1 MSKCGTTEF
10 VSWFFSS
17 EIVGLS
23 PTLCLGFSVLVFCI
37 LAAATV
43 DCEDPVTVGVRRP
56 KAPQAATLEYIPRV
70 TLEEVPRVR
79 GSQRGL
85 TVIWQNEKNKVLFL
99 PERESMWNPTPSGSS
114 ILLVVQV
121 QAWTSVLRYTGVFFF
136 LCCCLVFVCG
146 FRHGTQTLYIR
157 GKVESL
163 PACLSVCLCVCLSC
177 SLVCPPLD
185 HLLILFCFWFVWFQV
200 WFWSQGVD

>member
-43 DCEDPVTVGVRRP
+43 DRKDLVAAGERRP
-56 KAPQAATLEYIPRV
+56 KAATLEDVPRIPRV

-79 GSQRGL
+79 DS
-85 TVIWQNEKNKVLFL
+85 
-99 PERESMWNPTPSGSS
+99 
-114 ILLVVQV
+114 
-121 QAWTSVLRYTGVFFF
+121 
-136 LCCCLVFVCG
+136 
-146 FRHGTQTLYIR
+146 
-157 GKVESL
+157 
-163 PACLSVCLCVCLSC
+163 
-177 SLVCPPLD
+177 
-185 HLLILFCFWFVWFQV
+185 
-200 WFWSQGVD
+200 